1 MHLAYKWHRS
11 QKKVV
16 NNGRLLSNI
25 VLKNNPKNITYGN
38 TQQKRNFRTSNTLF
52 AQEDYYK
59 ILEVDRNATPDEI
72 KKSYRKLA
80 MKFHPDKNK
89 GDKAAEEKFKS
100 ISAAYNVLSDEKQ
113 KQIYDQYGEDG
124 LNSMGGDP
132 MGGMDPNE
140 FFSQHFG
147 QGFGGFGGFG
157 GERVRKPT
165 HTPNINHVIRI
176 SLEEAYAGVIKTLE
190 FSKKVLCSTCDGVGS
205 PSKSAVKKCTACK
218 GSGQETIVRQMG
230 PMMSQ
235 QQITCRS
242 CKGQGETIP
251 KEDICKT
258 CNGKKTTRSPKKL
271 EVNIRAG
278 SNNNESIV
286 FKREAHQ
293 EPGLTSGDVVI
304 DVVIE
309 PHPTFK
315 RDGSHLIMQR
325 KISCA
330 EALSGFQFDIKTLDK
345 RQLKIRN
352 DPNGTSCITNQIKI
366 VKGEG
371 MPIPGSSKKG
381 DLYIKMDLDSTK
393 IPYQDRE
400 AVGKLFGVTLP
411 PLAPVTQSGV
421 VTATDAPQ
429 STKIDFDAIEKN
441 ERKQQKQKKN
451 NNEED
456 GPTRGQSQQ
465 CAQM

>member
-1 MHLAYKWHRS
+1 
-11 QKKVV
+11 V
-16 NNGRLLSNI
+16 RLLSNV
-25 VLKNNPKNITYGN
+25 VLKNRAKNITYGN
-38 TQQKRNFRTSNTLF
+38 TQSRTFRTSTPLM
-52 AQEDYYK
+52 APEDYYK
-59 ILEVDRNATPDEI
+59 ILEVDRNASNDEI

-80 MKFHPDKNK
+80 MKYHPDKNK

-124 LNSMGGDP
+124 LNSMGGMGGDP
-132 MGGMDPNE
+132 MGGMDPSE

-147 QGFGGFGGFG
+147 RDFGGFGGGDSGFGGFGGFG

-165 HTPNINHVIRI
+165 HTPNINHVIKI
-176 SLEEAYAGVIKTLE
+176 SLEEAFSGVIKTLE

-205 PSKSAVKKCTACK
+205 PNKSAVKKCSACK
-218 GSGQETIVRQMG
+218 GSGMETIVRQMG

-251 KEDICKT
+251 KDDICKT
-258 CNGKKTTRSPKKL
+258 CNGKKTTRTPKKL
-271 EVNIRAG
+271 EVNIKAG
-278 SNNNESIV
+278 SNNNEAIQ

-293 EPGLTSGDVVI
+293 EPGLTSGDVI
-304 DVVIE
+304 IEVVVE

-315 RDGSHLIMQR
+315 RDGPHLIMQR
-325 KISCA
+325 KVSCA
-330 EALSGFQFDIKTLDK
+330 EALSGFQFEIKTLDK

-352 DPNGTSCITNQIKI
+352 DPNGNSCLTSQVKI

-411 PLAPVTQSGV
+411 PLSAVTESGV
-421 VTATDAPQ
+421 VTATDAPL
-429 STKIDFDAIEKN
+429 STKIDFEAIEKA
-441 ERKQQKQKKN
+441 ERKQQKQKQKA
-451 NNEED
+451 EDD

>member
-11 QKKVV
+11 PRKPS
-16 NNGRLLSNI
+16 NGRLLSNV
-25 VLKNNPKNITYGN
+25 VLKNRTKNITNGN
-38 TQQKRNFRTSNTLF
+38 TQNRTFRTSNPLLSP
-52 AQEDYYK
+52 EDYYK
-59 ILEVDRNATPDEI
+59 ILEVDRGATPDEI

-132 MGGMDPNE
+132 MGGMDPSE
-140 FFSQHFG
+140 FFSQH
-147 QGFGGFGGFG
+147 FGGFGGFG
-157 GERVRKPT
+157 GERARKPT
-165 HTPNINHVIRI
+165 HTPNINHVIKI
-176 SLEEAYAGVIKTLE
+176 SLEEAFSGVIKTLE

-205 PSKSAVKKCTACK
+205 PNKSAVKKCNACK
-218 GSGQETIVRQMG
+218 GSGTETIVRQMG

-251 KEDICKT
+251 KDDICKT
-258 CNGKKTTRSPKKL
+258 CNGKKTTRTPKKL
-271 EVNIRAG
+271 EVNIKAG
-278 SNNNESIV
+278 SNNNEAIQ

-293 EPGLTSGDVVI
+293 EPNLTSGDVI
-304 DVVIE
+304 IEIVVE

-315 RDGSHLIMQR
+315 RDGPHLIMQR
-325 KISCA
+325 KVSCA
-330 EALSGFQFDIKTLDK
+330 EALSGFQIDIKTLDK

-352 DPNGTSCITNQIKI
+352 DPNGNSCLTNQIKI

-393 IPYQDRE
+393 IPYQDRD
-400 AVGKLFGVTLP
+400 AVGKLFGVNLP
-411 PLAPVTQSGV
+411 PLSGVSESGV
-421 VTATDAPQ
+421 VTATDAPL
-429 STKIDFDAIEKN
+429 STKIDFEAIEKA
-441 ERKQQKQKKN
+441 ERKQHKQKQKA
-451 NNEED
+451 EEE

-465 CAQM
+465 CSQM